1 MSRFFA
7 AAVVALAIVSTA
19 STSAS
24 AFHCVARS
32 GNGAMGW
39 ANRIFLVRAQA
50 VAMRACIVAGG
61 NLHGHFCHIV
71 YCR

>member
-7 AAVVALAIVSTA
+7 AALIGLTIIATV

-32 GNGAMGW
+32 SNGAMGW
-39 ANRIFLVRAQA
+39 ANRIFLIRAQA

-61 NLHGHFCHIV
+61 NLHGHFCHIA